1 VLFEELI
8 NHFGSQREMARVLG
22 VSEAAVSQ
30 WRVRGVAF
38 RQALRI
44 EHLTKGAFKAVDI
57 VKMRGGSDGGAS
69 ISS

>member
-1 VLFEELI
+1 MSFDKLI
-8 NHFGSQREMARVLG
+8 DHFGSQREMARVLG

-44 EHLTKGAFKAVDI
+44 EYLTKGAFKAVDI
-57 VKMRGGSDGGAS
+57 VKIGGSDGGSS
-69 ISS
+69 ISR